1 MSRLALNLTE
11 EERRELEARV
21 RSPATGRKERE
32 RCQTVLL
39 SERGVEQQDIA
50 HALACAPRSVQRHVA
65 RFRARRLGGMRPR
78 KAPGKPPSIPP
89 QLEGELLA
97 WVAQGPAAAG
107 APWAVWTHARLAE
120 HLRRVHGVRVAR
132 STMGDWC
139 RAHGV
144 VPHRP
149 SRRYLRAD
157 AAEVE
162 RARALLAQKK
172 RLPSA
177 VN

>member
-11 EERRELEARV
+11 GERQELEARV
-21 RSPATGRKERE
+21 RAPSTGRKERE
-32 RCQTVLL
+32 RCQAVLL

-50 HALACAPRSVQRHVA
+50 QALGCAPRSVQRHVA
-65 RFRARRLGGMRPR
+65 RFRHRRLGGMRPG
-78 KAPGKPPSIPP
+78 KAPGKAALIPP
-89 QLEGELLA
+89 HLEAQLLE
-97 WVAQGPAAAG
+97 WVAQGPAASG
-107 APWAVWTHARLAE
+107 APYAVWTHARLAQ
-120 HLRRVHGVRVAR
+120 HLRQVHGVRVAR

-139 RAHGV
+139 RGHGV

-149 SRRYLRAD
+149 SHRYLRAD
-157 AAEVE
+157 AGALAS
-162 RARALLAQKK
+162 ARLQLAQKK